1 LFDQPEALTALLAWA
16 GLKNAVAVDL
26 SARREADLD
35 RLADAVEAAIDWEK
49 LGVG

>member
-1 LFDQPEALTALLAWA
+1 MT
-16 GLKNAVAVDL
+16 VAVDL

-49 LGVG
+49 LGACMTFPKVTLRDF